1 MSQLDV
7 AVKIH
12 PHIKCIFSTPL
23 QILLYSDV
31 VVINF
36 PICTRYSGGR
46 LPVRRHVR
54 PFPVFPHTFIS
65 EKQSFESGL
74 SHAEPSRRRR
84 RLGVTETVVT
94 ATQLSPASMPK
105 RKKFERRHNNTARSE
120 CGYTACTLYTLK
132 II

>member
-1 MSQLDV
+1 M
-7 AVKIH
+7 AVKIL

-23 QILLYSDV
+23 QILLYSDA

-94 ATQLSPASMPK
+94 ATQLSRVHTK
-105 RKKFERRHNNTARSE
+105 EKKKFQRRHNNAYSE
-120 CGYTACTLYTLK
+120 SAG
-132 II
+132 